1 MIIKTFNPL
10 IERNMGEITVKA
22 GKFKRLLDYLDKVG
36 LDARQIARRLNMVPE
51 RILALDSSQA
61 LPAQQYARLYKEAA
75 REMQTLGHPI
85 PWAAGLGSEAFE
97 LMCRSII
104 TARTLG
110 EALAI
115 AERFENLIY
124 PMVGYNMRLLD
135 EGGEHVYLSYH
146 VRVSDEPTVLAP
158 ANWDRWGY
166 QATVARAS
174 GLVVWAAFCGWLT
187 GRAVEVREVDVA
199 APFLNDAYDE
209 RLREVF
215 HCPVRYDSDRN
226 TIGLR
231 RNVLERRL
239 VQTPD
244 SLAEFLDTSIY
255 HLIAVDSEPAST
267 SAAIKSLVTIELSSG
282 LPSFADVA
290 SSLHMSESSLR
301 RRLQKENTS
310 YQALKD
316 EIRCEVAIDR
326 LLNQNA
332 KVADLAEYLGF
343 TEPSSFVRSFKSWT
357 GETPT
362 RYREKIQSLGEA

>member
-1 MIIKTFNPL
+1 
-10 IERNMGEITVKA
+10 MGEITVKA

-51 RILALDSSQA
+51 RILALDSHEV

-75 REMQTLGHPI
+75 REMQALGHQI
-85 PWAAGLGSEAFE
+85 PWAAGLGSDAFE

-104 TARTLG
+104 TSRTLG
-110 EALAI
+110 EALSV
-115 AERFENLIY
+115 AERFEKLIY

-135 EGGEHVYLSYH
+135 EGGDSVRLSYH
-146 VRVSDEPTVLAP
+146 VRVSDEPSALAP
-158 ANWDRWGY
+158 ANWDRWDSKPV
-166 QATVARAS
+166 VARTS
-174 GLVVWAAFCGWLT
+174 GLLVWTAFCGWLT
-187 GRAVEVREVDVA
+187 GRAIEVLEVNVA
-199 APFLNDAYDE
+199 APFLSKAYDE
-209 RLREVF
+209 RLRGVF
-215 HCPVRYDSDRN
+215 HCAVNYDSDIN
-226 TIGLR
+226 TVRFGR
-231 RNVLERRL
+231 DTLERRL
-239 VQTPD
+239 VQTQD
-244 SLAEFLDTSIY
+244 SLMEFLDTSVY

-267 SAAIKSLVTIELSSG
+267 SAAIKSLVTIELPSG

-316 EIRCEVAIDR
+316 EIRCEVAIDH

-362 RYREKIQSLGEA
+362 RYREKIQLLGEA